1 MKVSLLPVFS
11 AIFAVISAANP
22 RIAIK
27 VSPQVVAA
35 GGTIRVTCTVPRDA
49 ANRMLEVGLYP
60 VQSSQRQLDGAD
72 ARVTWEFYFDHVP
85 CAAER
90 AVCLLHAQG
99 KGDAFQEATVLVAG
113 CDGD

>member
-1 MKVSLLPVFS
+1 MVFACVLARCSPRVS
-11 AIFAVISAANP
+11 
-22 RIAIK
+22 IK
-27 VSPQVVAA
+27 VTPQTVMA
-35 GGTIRVTCTVPRDA
+35 GGTIRVTCTVPRDP

-85 CAAER
+85 CTAER

-99 KGDAFQEATVLVAG
+99 KGDVFQEATVLVAG